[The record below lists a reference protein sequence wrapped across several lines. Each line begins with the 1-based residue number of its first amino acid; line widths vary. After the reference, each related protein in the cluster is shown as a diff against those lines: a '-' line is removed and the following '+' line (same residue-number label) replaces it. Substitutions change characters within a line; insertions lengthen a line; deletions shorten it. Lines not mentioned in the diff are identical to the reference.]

1 MDGEA
6 RARLD
11 RAAADAARG
20 DDMIESCIA
29 WEWRGHTIELG
40 RETHGRGPAIL
51 MLPALSSIS
60 TRAEM
65 RPLADALAD
74 TATITSIDWPGFG
87 DLPRPPVAWEPEA
100 YRAFLASILKTIG
113 TPFATVAAG
122 HAAGY
127 LIAHAAAHPGSAGRL
142 CLVAPTW
149 RGPLPTMMG
158 GRRAA
163 FRAVARL
170 VDLPAIGAAFY
181 RLNVNGPMIRMMG
194 RGHVYADPGWLAG
207 PRLAEKLRVTNA
219 PGARHASFRFVLG
232 ELDPMPTHEAFL
244 AAARRLVDPALVVYG
259 ARTPRRS
266 RTEMDALA
274 ALPGIASTVLPDG
287 KLAVH
292 EEFPVLVA
300 EALRPFLRG

>member
-1 MDGEA
+1 
-6 RARLD
+6 
-11 RAAADAARG
+11 
-20 DDMIESCIA
+20 MIESRVE
-29 WEWRGHTIELG
+29 WEWRGQTIEVG
-40 RETHGRGPAIL
+40 RETRGRGPAVL

-74 TATITSIDWPGFG
+74 TATTTSIDWPGFG
-87 DLPRPPVAWEPEA
+87 NLPRPPVAWEPEA
-100 YRAFLASILKTIG
+100 YRAFLAFVLKTVG
-113 TPFATVAAG
+113 TPFATIAAG

-170 VDLPAIGAAFY
+170 VDLPAIGAALY
-181 RLNVNGPMIRMMG
+181 RLNVNGPMIRMMS

-207 PRLAEKLRVTNA
+207 PRLAEKLGVTNA
-219 PGARHASFRFVLG
+219 PGARHASFRFVAG
-232 ELDPMPTHEAFL
+232 ELDPMPTRESFL
-244 AAARRLVDPALVVYG
+244 AATRGVLDPTLVIYG
-259 ARTPRRS
+259 AHTPRRS
-266 RTEMDALA
+266 RAEMEALA

-292 EEFPVLVA
+292 EELPALVA
-300 EALRPFLRG
+300 DALRPFLRSAVSPQAPG